1 MKNTGS
7 PNRYLDRP
15 RELNWLYKEPKKYE
29 EYAYVLDY
37 LPHGRPGAPRTA
49 HTAAGVIQLLGEVYF
64 TLLEATP
71 NKDAEYNIRD
81 RIYVGKG
88 DRALVSHVLGRINY
102 EDLTSAAKAELP
114 AVTEAIVQANEARF
128 LEFVNTSPPLTPR
141 MHSLELIPGIGKRLM
156 FQILELRER
165 APFTGFEDLKERV
178 NLTDPVKLIARRVQ
192 EELSQEQKYYLF
204 VRPA

>member
-1 MKNTGS
+1 LSK
-7 PNRYLDRP
+7 
-15 RELNWLYKEPKKYE
+15 LYKEPKKYE

-49 HTAAGVIQLLGEVYF
+49 HTASGVIQLLGEEYF

-71 NKDAEYNIRD
+71 NKDAEYNIKD

-88 DRALVSHVLGRINY
+88 DRALVSHILGRIAY
-102 EDLTSAAKAELP
+102 DELTSQAKAELITVIE
-114 AVTEAIVQANEARF
+114 AVVQNNESRF
-128 LEFVNTSPPLTPR
+128 IEFINTSPSLTPR

-165 APFTGFEDLKERV
+165 APFTSFEDLKTRV
-178 NLTDPVKLIARRVQ
+178 NLTDPVKLIARRIQ